1 MKNKSVLLTAVTA
14 VCITLTLLTGCE
26 KGNTVENSD
35 KNNGNEGEDPIELS
49 IENQWLVSVE
59 PDSEEAGA
67 GFGIT
72 THLFD
77 INVTAEET
85 LTIGDMNDMYAEQ
98 VPSYGIEDFNS
109 ETDFLIMDQIKDIKI
124 TRTSETSGII
134 TGMMAS
140 TGTIG
145 TIIEYRDLTSDSV
158 TLTYN
163 YSTYGCKAATT
174 KMRILYIF

>member
-1 MKNKSVLLTAVTA
+1 M
-14 VCITLTLLTGCE
+14 
-26 KGNTVENSD
+26 
-35 KNNGNEGEDPIELS
+35 
-49 IENQWLVSVE
+49 E

-98 VPSYGIEDFNS
+98 VPSYGIEDFNR